1 MAELAGRIGD
11 GICVQAGAGLSE
23 LATIAREA
31 HARTGRD
38 PHQFLLVASL
48 GSVPEQARQWAELDV
63 DRLIVYVA
71 PPFADGI
78 RRLAS
83 AVSSDR

>member
-1 MAELAGRIGD
+1 MAELACRVGD
-11 GICVQAGAGLSE
+11 GICVQASVGLPE

-31 HARTGRD
+31 HSQAGRD
-38 PHQFLLVASL
+38 PHQFLLVATL
-48 GSVPEQARQWAELDV
+48 GSVPEQTQQWAGLNV

-83 AVSSDR
+83 AV

>member
-1 MAELAGRIGD
+1 
-11 GICVQAGAGLSE
+11 VQSGAGLSE

-31 HARTGRD
+31 HARAGGD
-38 PHQFLLVASL
+38 PHQFLLAASI
-48 GSVPEQARQWAELDV
+48 GSVPKQTRQWAELEV

-78 RRLAS
+78 RRLAD
-83 AVSSDR
+83 AVSGDRTP